1 MNELIS
7 SLNLGSAAETG
18 LILVLCIGLTQWLKT
33 LPSIKDNKF
42 LLPFVSAVAGIAF
55 GIIAALINNDGNYLA
70 LAVLGA
76 ITGFS
81 ACGIYDGVAGAKYAK
96 GKDDEAQGGAK

>member
-1 MNELIS
+1 MNELIT
-7 SLNLGSAAETG
+7 SLNLGNAAETG

-33 LPSIKDNKF
+33 MPSIKDNKF
-42 LLPFVSAVAGIAF
+42 LLPFISAVAGIVF
-55 GIIAALINNDGNYLA
+55 GVIAALINKDGNYLS

-81 ACGIYDGVAGAKYAK
+81 ACGIYDGVAGTKHATKS
-96 GKDDEAQGGAK
+96 KDDKGDAE